1 MTTTDPAQTT
11 HVRLRLLRGRQG
23 PEGPARRQGREPGRD
38 GEARPAGAARL
49 HDLDRGVPGVPG
61 GGDGRRPGWTT
72 QVAAPPRDAGGD
84 PRQEAGRP
92 GRPAAGVGAVR
103 GEVLDARDDGDRP
116 QHRAERRL
124 GARPGGAV
132 GQPAVR
138 VGLLPAADPDVRQDR
153 AAHRRRAVRARARR
167 AEGAQGRR
175 RRPRSGRGRPGGAG
189 RGVPGDRARGDRQRL
204 PAGPARAAGGRRS
217 TRCSRRGTPTAP
229 CSTGAR
235 SGSRTSWAPR

>member
-11 HVRLRLLRGRQG
+11 KYVFDFSEGDKDQKDLLGG
-23 PEGPARRQGREPGRD
+23 KGANLAEMVKLGLPVPPGFTIST
-38 GEARPAGAARL
+38 EACRAYLEAGT
-49 HDLDRGVPGVPG
+49 VP
-61 GGDGRRPGWTT
+61 PGWTT
-72 QVAAPPRDAGGD
+72 RSPRTSRRWRR
-84 PRQEAGRP
+84 PREEAGRP

-103 GEVLDARDDGDRP
+103 GEVLHAGDDGDGP
-116 QHRAERRL
+116 EHRAERRI
-124 GARPGGAV
+124 GPRAGGAV

-153 AAHRRRAVRARARR
+153 AAHRRRAVRARAGR
-167 AEGAQGRR
+167 AEGAQGRP
-175 RRPRSGRGRPGGAG
+175 RRPRSGRRRPGGAG
-189 RGVPGDRARGDRQRL
+189 RGVPGDRARAHRQRL

-235 SGSRTSWAPR
+235 SGSRTTWAPR